1 MLDVEIIPCL
11 KDNYS
16 YVIYDQESNLTG
28 VIDPSEFNPIDK
40 FISSK
45 YQKLDYI
52 FNTHHHHDHVGG
64 NIDLKKKYNAK
75 ILGSEIDKSR
85 IPGIDVTLGKNENIK
100 LGKTNFEIIFV
111 PGHTKGH
118 IAFYSL
124 ENKLIFTGDA
134 LFSLGCGRIFEGS
147 AKQMYQSLN
156 KIKNLPGDTRIF
168 CGHEYTK
175 SNLKFCMR
183 FDKKNKD
190 LSKKIKWVNE
200 RLNKNIP
207 TVPVSLSREL
217 KTNIFLRCDNVII
230 KNELKMTN
238 SPDDLIFE
246 KLRNLKDQF

>member
-118 IAFYSL
+118 IAFYSQ